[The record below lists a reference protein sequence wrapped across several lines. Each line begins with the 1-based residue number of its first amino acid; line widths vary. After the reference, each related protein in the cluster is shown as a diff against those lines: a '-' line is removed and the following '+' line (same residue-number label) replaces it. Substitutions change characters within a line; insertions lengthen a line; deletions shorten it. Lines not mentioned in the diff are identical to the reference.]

1 MTLTGPLRRSAR
13 RTLMWPTVQG
23 GTNGDA
29 GCALKILV
37 VDDREDNLFAIES
50 LLRPVGRPVVRA
62 HSGDEALKTVLRGGI
77 GVVILDVV
85 MPQMDGLEVLAYLK
99 RLDHTRNLPVVLM
112 TGLGRDDDLAAR
124 AYDLGV
130 SDFLVKPVDPWV
142 VRTKVRAL
150 ADLYTENQSLRAQV
164 SALTDRRADAA
175 ADLPNLVDARVSRQ
189 GGGTTGRARI
199 IRGVD

>member
-1 MTLTGPLRRSAR
+1 M
-13 RTLMWPTVQG
+13 
-23 GTNGDA
+23 
-29 GCALKILV
+29 KILV

-77 GVVILDVV
+77 AVIILDVV
-85 MPQMDGLEVLAYLK
+85 MPRMDGLEVLAYLK

-150 ADLYTENQSLRAQV
+150 ADLYIENQSLREQLH
-164 SALTDRRADAA
+164 ALTERRTGTGTSTAHHP
-175 ADLPNLVDARVSRQ
+175 DLVEARVPRRP
-189 GGGTTGRARI
+189 GGSTDHARSV
-199 IRGVD
+199 RGAD

>member
-1 MTLTGPLRRSAR
+1 
-13 RTLMWPTVQG
+13 MWPPVDG
-23 GTNGDA
+23 GTNGDT

-62 HSGDEALKTVLRGGI
+62 RSGDEALKTVMRGGI
-77 GVVILDVV
+77 AVVVLDVV
-85 MPQMDGLEVLAYLK
+85 MPRMDGLEVLAYLK

-124 AYDLGV
+124 AYELGV
-130 SDFLVKPVDPWV
+130 SDFMFKPVDPWV

-150 ADLYTENQSLRAQV
+150 ADLYVENQSLRAQLGALPRRGAEA
-164 SALTDRRADAA
+164 SAAS
-175 ADLPNLVDARVSRQ
+175 LPGLIGAHVPRQ
-189 GGGTTGRARI
+189 PGGGAPHVRR
-199 IRGVD
+199 

>member
-1 MTLTGPLRRSAR
+1 MTEPFDGATD
-13 RTLMWPTVQG
+13 
-23 GTNGDA
+23 GDA

-62 HSGDEALKTVLRGGI
+62 RSGDEALKSVLRGGI
-77 GVVILDVV
+77 AVVVLDVV
-85 MPQMDGLEVLAYLK
+85 MPRMDGLEVLAYLR
-99 RLDHTRNLPVVLM
+99 RLDHTRTLPVVLM
-112 TGLGRDDDLAAR
+112 TGLGRDHDLATR

-150 ADLYTENQSLRAQV
+150 ADLYAENQSLRARL
-164 SALTDRRADAA
+164 AELTDRHANAPAA
-175 ADLPNLVDARVSRQ
+175 ELPGTLGARLPRPP
-189 GGGTTGRARI
+189 GGTVDHAPSV
-199 IRGVD
+199 RGVD

>member
-1 MTLTGPLRRSAR
+1 M
-13 RTLMWPTVQG
+13 
-23 GTNGDA
+23 
-29 GCALKILV
+29 KILV

-77 GVVILDVV
+77 AVVILDVV
-85 MPQMDGLEVLAYLK
+85 MPRMDGLEVLAYLK

-124 AYDLGV
+124 AYGLGV

-150 ADLYTENQSLRAQV
+150 AELYIENQGLRAQL
-164 SALTDRRADAA
+164 SALTDRIADASV
-175 ADLPNLVDARVSRQ
+175 ADLPNLVDARVLRQ
-189 GGGTTGRARI
+189 PGGKGDRARS
-199 IRGVD
+199 IRGID

>member
-1 MTLTGPLRRSAR
+1 
-13 RTLMWPTVQG
+13 MWPTAEG

-77 GVVILDVV
+77 AVVILDVV

-150 ADLYTENQSLRAQV
+150 ADLYTENQSLRAQLG
-164 SALTDRRADAA
+164 ALTGRRADGSA
-175 ADLPNLVDARVSRQ
+175 ADLPDLLESRLPHQ
-189 GGGTTGRARI
+189 SGGAKGRARSI
-199 IRGVD
+199 QGTD